1 MLAGGWLRSSVRDS
15 LRVVQQVVAGDC
27 TLTISISKL
36 EKTYHTLAEPVRAL
50 RGVDLEIKKNEFVAI
65 MGPSGSGK
73 STLMNIIGC
82 LDQPTKGTY
91 TLNGQRVDSLSARQL
106 AHVRNQQIGFVFQ
119 SFELLPRATALKNV
133 ALPLMYSAKLWLGSS
148 RRAAEALKR
157 VGLAD
162 RMDHRP
168 NQLSGGQK
176 QRVAIAR
183 ALVNQ
188 PAILLAD
195 EPTGALDSKTSL
207 EIIELFKELHRQGQT
222 IIIVTHE
229 EDVAAHA
236 ERIIRIRD
244 GTIFSDFPRRLDPIH
259 GQYLRSMMQQAIEL
273 GHQAQGEV
281 GAATEATEP
290 TVGATTTAAA
300 TTSQATIGESV
311 PSGAGSGGVG
321 GVGAGDV
328 KSGGPAT

>member
-1 MLAGGWLRSSVRDS
+1 MTGTWATCGEVSGGLSW
-15 LRVVQQVVAGDC
+15 AWI

-133 ALPLMYSAKLWLGSS
+133 ALPLMYSAKLWLGSA

-207 EIIELFKELHRQGQT
+207 EIIDLFKELHKQGQT

-273 GHQAQGEV
+273 GHQTQGEE
-281 GAATEATEP
+281 GAANQ
-290 TVGATTTAAA
+290 AAA
-300 TTSQATIGESV
+300 VGESAA
-311 PSGAGSGGVG
+311 SGGGAGGGG
-321 GVGAGDV
+321 GGDA
-328 KSGGPAT
+328 KSGGMAT